1 MFSKMRRIRRLS
13 DKQELLFERL
23 EEETARFIEFRTK
36 AEGMMEEIQN
46 LISVLTEKTD
56 KIRERIDLRDI
67 RLDNKSLY
75 ELDDSIVKA
84 NLLMV
89 VNLETS
95 EHTIVKNF
103 DVIKNGDRR
112 YLFAYNELP
121 SDLANNQLRL
131 IYLNYKGE

>member
-23 EEETARFIEFRTK
+23 EEETTRFVEFRTK
-36 AEGMMEEIQN
+36 AEGMMNEIQN
-46 LISVLTEKTD
+46 LISILSEKTD
-56 KIRERIDLRDI
+56 RIRERIDLRDI

-95 EHTIVKNF
+95 ERTIVKNF

-121 SDLANNQLRL
+121 SDLANSQLRL
-131 IYLNYKGE
+131 IYLNYKGD

>member
-23 EEETARFIEFRTK
+23 EEETTRFVEFRTK
-36 AEGMMEEIQN
+36 AEGMMNEIQN
-46 LISVLTEKTD
+46 LISILSEKTD
-56 KIRERIDLRDI
+56 RIRERIDLRDI

-121 SDLANNQLRL
+121 SDLANSQLRL
-131 IYLNYKGE
+131 IYLNYKGD

>member
-23 EEETARFIEFRTK
+23 EEETTRFVEFRTK
-36 AEGMMEEIQN
+36 AEGMMNEIQN
-46 LISVLTEKTD
+46 LISILSEKTD
-56 KIRERIDLRDI
+56 RIRERIDLRDI

-75 ELDDSIVKA
+75 ELDDNIVKA

-121 SDLANNQLRL
+121 SDLANSQLRL
-131 IYLNYKGE
+131 IYLNYKGD

>member
-23 EEETARFIEFRTK
+23 EEETTRFVEFRTK
-36 AEGMMEEIQN
+36 AEGMMDEIQN
-46 LISVLTEKTD
+46 LISILSEKTD
-56 KIRERIDLRDI
+56 RIRERIDLRDI

-75 ELDDSIVKA
+75 ELDDNIVKA

-95 EHTIVKNF
+95 ERTIVKNF

-121 SDLANNQLRL
+121 SDLANSQLRL
-131 IYLNYKGE
+131 IYLNYKGD